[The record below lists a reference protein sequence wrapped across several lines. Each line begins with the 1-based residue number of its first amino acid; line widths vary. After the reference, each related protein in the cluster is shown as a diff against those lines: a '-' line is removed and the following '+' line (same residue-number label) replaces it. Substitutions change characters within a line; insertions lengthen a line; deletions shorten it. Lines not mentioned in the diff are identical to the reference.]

1 MLSILS
7 IRALFMFFSIAAVTA
22 FQNPATFS
30 MSSVQKFSIRNGIE
44 RVFEEVQP
52 VDLFWKESVFAELK
66 MCLEMRRIIEIVI
79 VFHSRKNRIRL
90 GIVKTP

>member
-52 VDLFWKESVFAELK
+52 VDLFWKDGVCVLSSKWVLK
-66 MCLEMRRIIEIVI
+66 LGVIAIVI
-79 VFHSRKNRIRL
+79 VFFQ
-90 GIVKTP
+90 VKTECGSAVKPQ